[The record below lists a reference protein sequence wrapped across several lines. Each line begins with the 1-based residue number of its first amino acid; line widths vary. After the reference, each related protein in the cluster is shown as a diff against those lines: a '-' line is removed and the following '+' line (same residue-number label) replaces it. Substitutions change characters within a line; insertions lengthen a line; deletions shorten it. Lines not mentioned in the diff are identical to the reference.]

1 MIIWAYFYSP
11 SNVSNLKL
19 TEIHFIFSVLWLL
32 RFPALG
38 EEELRTQFTAHGI
51 PENRIIF
58 TNVACKEEHC
68 RRGCLA
74 DICLD
79 TTLCNGHTTGKF
91 HLGFEVFFGVFR
103 LEFCGFCAE

>member
-1 MIIWAYFYSP
+1 MDPTPTDHHDHMGSFLLP
-11 SNVSNLKL
+11 TVSNLKL
-19 TEIHFIFSVLWLL
+19 TEIHVIFSVLWLL

-38 EEELRTQFTAHGI
+38 EDELRTQFTAHGI

-91 HLGFEVFFGVFR
+91 HLGSEVFFGF
-103 LEFCGFCAE
+103 LG